1 MARTSLSAGI
11 IIRDILTKDADVSR
25 IATKVFP
32 VVTDKAILPYVAYR
46 RSRLEHNPVKTGMPG
61 ADKVQ
66 IEINCYSKTYE
77 GSIELAEA
85 VRAALDN
92 AQGEKSGLAMR
103 SCYLSDGE
111 EFYEDDA
118 YVQGLIFTVQ
128 I

>member
-1 MARTSLSAGI
+1 
-11 IIRDILTKDADVSR
+11 
-25 IATKVFP
+25 
-32 VVTDKAILPYVAYR
+32 
-46 RSRLEHNPVKTGMPG
+46 MPG

-66 IEINCYSKTYE
+66 IAINCYSKTYE

-92 AQGEKSGLAMR
+92 VQGEKSGLAMR